1 MHTSLVKL
9 TLDNSERRT
18 LEQCLRQWIMKIIFR
33 IFYLLLLI
41 VIYFSVNPVYGQ
53 DFTKIDK
60 VVIDAGHGGKDP
72 GTMGKHVD
80 EKDVALAIALKV
92 GKLISDNLKDVK
104 VIYTRKTDVF
114 VELFRRAQIANKA
127 KADLF
132 ISIHCNANKSTVA
145 KGTETWVMG
154 THRSKKNLEVAKKEN
169 SAILLEANHN
179 KNYDNFD
186 PNSPES
192 YITLSL
198 LQGAYTE
205 QSMSLAEAVQ
215 TQFRTRVHRVDRGVK
230 EAGFLVLVY
239 TAMPSILI
247 ETGFLSNP
255 DDEKFLMSEKGK
267 DYIASAI
274 YRAFKNYKKSIE
286 ENSAITYA
294 DSSQDEKRNNLS
306 KSTINNKKK
315 KSSVK
320 QTTQAVVKGSK
331 ANEKSKSPK
340 KSADKKAVMNKVY
353 FGVQFTTRS
362 KKVNIA
368 KNFKGISEVWY
379 YSQNGHIKY
388 VSGRYVDFKSA
399 MHQMRK
405 IRKGKYKDAFVV
417 AFINGKRVSRAQAE
431 AELKK

>member
-1 MHTSLVKL
+1 
-9 TLDNSERRT
+9 
-18 LEQCLRQWIMKIIFR
+18 MKIIFR
-33 IFYLLLLI
+33 IFYLLV
-41 VIYFSVNPVYGQ
+41 VIIFSVNPVYGQ

-286 ENSAITYA
+286 DNSAIIYA
-294 DSSQDEKRNNLS
+294 DSSQDDKKNNLS
-306 KSTINNKKK
+306 KSAINKKK
-315 KSSVK
+315 KNGPVK
-320 QTTQAVVKGSK
+320 QTTQAVVKGNIAKGSR
-331 ANEKSKSPK
+331 ADERSKSVNSAHK
-340 KSADKKAVMNKVY
+340 KSAGEKALINKVY
-353 FGVQFTTRS
+353 FGVQFATRS
-362 KKVNIA
+362 KKVNIT
-368 KNFKGISEVWY
+368 KNFKEISEVWY
-379 YSQNGHIKY
+379 YSQKGHIKY
-388 VSGRYVDFKSA
+388 VSGRYADFKSA
-399 MHQMRK
+399 MHQLRK

>member
-1 MHTSLVKL
+1 
-9 TLDNSERRT
+9 
-18 LEQCLRQWIMKIIFR
+18 MKIIFR
-33 IFYLLLLI
+33 IFYLLLLV
-41 VIYFSVNPVYGQ
+41 VINFSVNPVYGQ

-80 EKDVALAIALKV
+80 EKDIALAIALKV

-169 SAILLEANHN
+169 SAILLEANHE

-198 LQGAYTE
+198 LQSAYTE

-286 ENSAITYA
+286 DNSAIIYA

-306 KSTINNKKK
+306 KSTINSKK

-320 QTTQAVVKGSK
+320 QTTQAIAKGSN
-331 ANEKSKSPK
+331 ANEKSKSLNAAHK
-340 KSADKKAVMNKVY
+340 KSAGKKAVMNEVY

-368 KNFKGISEVWY
+368 KNFKGITEVWY
-379 YSQNGHIKY
+379 YSQKGHIKY
-388 VSGRYVDFKSA
+388 VSGRYADFKSA